1 MNTIHRYFLFLTLFV
16 LSTIPGLAQAT
27 AIDFA
32 GLFGGTLSYAGDVNG
47 PAPLV
52 GTNFPINLVFTPG
65 GPLAVVTGGDL
76 DFTTGNYSGATDLP
90 GSSFISFFD
99 PGGLLTI
106 TGGILG
112 GPSMSGPLLTAT
124 FSGPSIFNYVNFGF
138 ASFTGG
144 LSVTSVN
151 SGLASVLGITPFDS
165 GSGTIAQA
173 DFFVDFNGSAWGFG
187 TPAPGQAFSGTQA
200 SVNIAVGAPE
210 PGTLLLLGSGLA
222 GLGLLRR
229 KKLSQANA

>member
-1 MNTIHRYFLFLTLFV
+1 METTRRYFFFLTLLAF
-16 LSTIPGLAQAT
+16 SAIPGLARAT

-32 GLFGGTLSYAGDVNG
+32 GLFGGTLNYVGGSN
-47 PAPLV
+47 PLT

-65 GPLAVVTGGDL
+65 GPLAVVTDGDL
-76 DFTTGNYSGATDLP
+76 DFITGNYLP
-90 GSSFISFFD
+90 SYTLDPSGSSFTSFYD
-99 PGGLLTI
+99 TGGSLTI
-106 TGGILG
+106 TGGIQG
-112 GPSMSGPLLTAT
+112 TSIGGPLLTAT

-138 ASFTGG
+138 ASFSGG

-151 SGLASVLGITPFDS
+151 PDLALLLGITPFDS

-229 KKLSQANA
+229 KKLGQVNA

>member
-1 MNTIHRYFLFLTLFV
+1 MKTTRRYFFFLTLFV
-16 LSTIPGLAQAT
+16 FSALPGLARAT

-32 GLFGGTLSYAGDVNG
+32 GFWGGTLSYAGGSN
-47 PAPLV
+47 PLI

-65 GPLAVVTGGDL
+65 GPLATVTGGDL
-76 DFTTGNYSGATDLP
+76 DFATGNYLSALDP
-90 GSSFISFFD
+90 AGSSFTSFYD
-99 PGGLLTI
+99 VGGSLTI
-106 TGGILG
+106 TGSIPGTSI
-112 GPSMSGPLLTAT
+112 SGQLLHAT

-138 ASFTGG
+138 ASFSGG
-144 LSVTSVN
+144 LSVDSVN
-151 SGLASVLGITPFDS
+151 SDLALLLGITPFS
-165 GSGTIAQA
+165 AGSGTIAQA
-173 DFFVDFNGSAWGFG
+173 DFSVDFNGSAWGFG

-229 KKLSQANA
+229 KKLGQANA